1 MKLNR
6 FRKYDCSRYGHAQI
20 NNMFREM
27 VAEEYGWSRASADVV
42 IRCVEQ
48 VMEKDHLR
56 LEGDLYRD
64 ALVKEHAE

>member
-20 NNMFREM
+20 NNIFREM
-27 VAEEYGWSRASADVV
+27 CAEEYGWSRASTEAVIKHVADSM
-42 IRCVEQ
+42 IA
-48 VMEKDHLR
+48 DNLR
-56 LEGDLYRD
+56 LEGDVYRD